1 MSSAP
6 LPIDDASHPDPF
18 DAAAASEPADVE
30 ETESPAATVDLL
42 HTYVRQID
50 VAEPARG
57 GSGGDTDVAAAGADP
72 LNVDDGEA
80 FEGAGKGVL
89 HVLVFGAESA
99 RRIPHRR

>member
-1 MSSAP
+1 MGALEHERSG
-6 LPIDDASHPDPF
+6 LASGDQ
-18 DAAAASEPADVE
+18 PAHVE
-30 ETESPAATVDLL
+30 RGIVS
-42 HTYVRQID
+42 RQIE
-50 VAEPARG
+50 VAVPARG